1 MFRFRARKCHALP
14 SGRSQGGY
22 SLIEVLV
29 TTSLAATLVGVAG
42 TSLPSML
49 SSHALHSATFQV
61 IEDLRLARQR
71 AIATNGRARI
81 VFGSGSYLVRREN
94 PAGSG
99 NYVTDGAS
107 RQLPN
112 GVSVEVDPDEDPTFD
127 SRGLTAQPY
136 TITLS
141 NDHDTT
147 RTITVTAIGRVNVD

>member
-1 MFRFRARKCHALP
+1 MLPFRSCTCHILP
-14 SGRSQGGY
+14 SGRSQAGY

-42 TSLPSML
+42 TNLPPML
-49 SSHALHSATFQV
+49 ASHALQNATFQV

-71 AIATNGRARI
+71 AIATNGSARI
-81 VFGSGSYLVRREN
+81 VFGSGSYVVQREN
-94 PAGSG
+94 SAGS
-99 NYVTDGAS
+99 YVADGGS

-112 GVSVEVDPDEDPTFD
+112 GISVEVDPDEDPTFD

-141 NDHDTT
+141 NIYDTT
-147 RTITVTAIGRVNVD
+147 RNITVTAIGRVNVD